1 MIIKNVRLATTVF
14 LSIQTLN
21 KCLCCNKDHQY
32 KFDKKLME
40 LFFNTY
46 KFSNL
51 DNNKFTLL
59 FQKSVYSY
67 QYMDDWEKLNQT
79 SLPEKKIYG
88 HINMEDLTDANYA
101 HTKEFVKVLI

>member
-32 KFDKKLME
+32 KFNKKLME

-67 QYMDDWEKLNQT
+67 EYMDDWENLIKHHYLK
-79 SLPEKKIYG
+79 KKIYG